1 MSTKDQ
7 EKRGRG
13 AANNIRRVQEAL
25 TAMGKPMTGED
36 IATIVSLY
44 LEGIV
49 HEANEY
55 ASRHEK
61 NRFIWTQCRTTARKL
76 QWFADTAIDGGNY
89 MKKAGG

>member
-1 MSTKDQ
+1 MSTK
-7 EKRGRG
+7 EKERRGRG
-13 AANNIRRVQEAL
+13 AANNLRRVQEAL

-49 HEANEY
+49 HEANDY
-55 ASRHEK
+55 AERHKK
-61 NRFIWTQCRTTARKL
+61 NRFVWAQCRTTARKL
-76 QWFADTAIDGGNY
+76 QWFADTAIDGGNF